1 MADYLK
7 MLVDMNKT
15 MNGTQPW
22 SCYYIYSAAATK
34 IGATFVYCLIF
45 VVSMAGNTLIAAV
58 VFKTNTMRKP
68 INFLIANMAM
78 SDLLFPICLFPR
90 IVTSLYV
97 DSWLISGRLGEALC
111 KLLTFLTDVSGAVS
125 IQSLVLIAVDR
136 FEAVAFPL
144 RSPLISSK
152 RCPFFILTTW
162 FVGMATSTAYLF
174 AYKLVTNQGRLVC
187 EIRWKEAFGESS
199 SFGNYF
205 LAMTFVFFYVPL
217 VVIAI
222 LYRLIYLKLKTQV
235 IPGEQTAIAS
245 QQRLT
250 RERNV
255 LKIAIA
261 IVLGFALCW
270 LPYSFASIVLHVF
283 GGTRQCSFIY
293 FTFVVAFIAHA
304 NYAINPCICFIFSQ
318 NYRQGLKSLFTWS

>member
-1 MADYLK
+1 MSLDA
-7 MLVDMNKT
+7 VNKT

-22 SCYYIYSAAATK
+22 SCKQIYDAAATK
-34 IGATFVYCLIF
+34 IGVTFVYCLIF
-45 VVSMAGNTLIAAV
+45 VVSLAGNTFIAMV

-68 INFLIANMAM
+68 INVLIANMAM

-90 IVTSLYV
+90 IVTRLYV
-97 DSWLISGRLGEALC
+97 DSWLVSGRLGEALC

-136 FEAVAFPL
+136 FQAVVFPL

-152 RCPFFILTTW
+152 RCPFFILATW
-162 FVGMATSTAYLF
+162 MVGIATSTAYLF
-174 AYKLVTNQGRLVC
+174 AYKLVKNQGRLVC
-187 EIRWKEAFGESS
+187 ELRWKEAFGESS
-199 SFGNYF
+199 SFANYI
-205 LAMTFVFFYVPL
+205 LPMTFVFFYIPL
-217 VVIAI
+217 LVIAI

-235 IPGEQTAIAS
+235 IPGEQTAIAI

-261 IVLGFALCW
+261 ILLGFALCW
-270 LPYSFASIVLHVF
+270 LPYSFASTALFVF
-283 GGTRQCSFIY
+283 GGTQQCGFVY
-293 FTFVVAFIAHA
+293 FTFVAAVIAHS
-304 NYAINPCICFIFSQ
+304 NCAINPSICFIFSQ
-318 NYRQGLKSLFTWS
+318 NYRQGLKNFLTRS